1 MGKTFRKQA
10 NMWDQDEDHAYETR
24 KHNDKERRL
33 NKRKKVASK
42 EEALADDERYN

>member
-1 MGKTFRKQA
+1 MSKTFRKQDS
-10 NMWDQDEDHAYETR
+10 MWDDEEDAYETR
-24 KHNDKERRL
+24 KRKDKERRL